1 MFLRALII
9 FAVLLI
15 IDFYVFQGFKLLFPS
30 KGAGRNLWY
39 ILYWSIHVIAL
50 IFILTAATTKW
61 NLWYRPLKIYPFAVI
76 AVIYISKIFIVV
88 FLLLDDVIL
97 AVRFVY
103 QFIADQFSSK
113 SERATTVTNI

>member
-39 ILYWSIHVIAL
+39 ILYWSIRVIAL
-50 IFILTAATTKW
+50 IFIFAVTTTKC
-61 NLWYRPLKIYPFAVI
+61 NLWYRSLKIYPFAVI
-76 AVIYISKIFIVV
+76 AVMYISKLFIVV
-88 FLLLDDVIL
+88 FLILVYVIR
-97 AVRFVY
+97 VFR
-103 QFIADQFSSK
+103 
-113 SERATTVTNI
+113 